1 MSPVL
6 STRAELAT
14 LASVRRFVED
24 ACRPAALEPVNDAR
38 VAGLVLAVHEAAA
51 NMAEHAYRGAGGA
64 LRLASE
70 WNGPTLVVRLWH
82 DGEPV
87 DRAAVPAPRFDGSS
101 DRGFGTFLLE
111 AAADR
116 VLYESVDGR
125 HGVRIEKTF
134 LLNEGD
140 ER

>member
-24 ACRPAALEPVNDAR
+24 ACGPASIDPVHDAR
-38 VAGLVLAVHEAAA
+38 VAALVLAVHEAAA
-51 NMAEHAYRGAGGA
+51 NVAQHAYRGAGGA
-64 LRLASE
+64 LRMAAE
-70 WNGPTLVVRLWH
+70 WSGPTLVVRLWH

-87 DRAAVPAPRFDGSS
+87 DRSAVPAPSFDGSS
-101 DRGFGTFLLE
+101 ERGFGTFLME

-116 VLYESVDGR
+116 VVYESRDGR

-134 LLNEGD
+134 PLNEGD
-140 ER
+140 E

>member
-24 ACRPAALEPVNDAR
+24 ACRPASIDPAHDAQ
-38 VAGLVLAVHEAAA
+38 VAALVLAVHEAAA
-51 NMAEHAYRGAGGA
+51 NVAEHAYGGAGGA
-64 LRLASE
+64 LRLAAE
-70 WNGPTLVVRLWH
+70 WEGPTLVVRLWH

-87 DRAAVPAPRFDGSS
+87 DRAAVPPPRFDGSS

-111 AAADR
+111 GAADR
-116 VLYESVDGR
+116 VFYESAAGR
-125 HGVRIEKTF
+125 QGVRIEKTF
-134 LLNEGD
+134 LLNQGD